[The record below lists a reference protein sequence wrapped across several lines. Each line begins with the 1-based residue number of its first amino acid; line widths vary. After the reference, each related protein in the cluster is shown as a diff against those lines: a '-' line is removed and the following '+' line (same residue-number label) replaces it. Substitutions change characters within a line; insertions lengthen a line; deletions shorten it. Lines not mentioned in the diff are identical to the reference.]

1 MEIVNEIAAVRRRVE
16 EIAAGPVMSDPVFG
30 ALANAALDAQRASIP
45 LRSATLSPSE
55 IEHLVNANAAASQVD
70 PGLIE
75 AIIANES
82 GFDANATSRAGA
94 RGLMQLMPETA
105 TSLGVSDPYDPAQ
118 NVRGGTRYLRA
129 LLDRFGDVELAVAAY
144 NAGPAAVARYG
155 GVPPFA
161 ETRNYVRN
169 VLSRYRT
176 IKSYR

>member
-1 MEIVNEIAAVRRRVE
+1 MEIGSEIAAVRRRVE
-16 EIAAGPVMSDPVFG
+16 EIAAGPVEADPAFGVLVDASPYPVGTYPAHSD
-30 ALANAALDAQRASIP
+30 ALSR
-45 LRSATLSPSE
+45 SE
-55 IEHLVNANAAASQVD
+55 IDRLISLNATISKVD

-82 GFDANATSRAGA
+82 GFDTRATSTAGA
-94 RGLMQLMPETA
+94 RGLMQLMPQTA
-105 TSLGVSDPYDPAQ
+105 TSLGVGDPYDPAQ

-169 VLSRYRT
+169 VLATYRKIESSR
-176 IKSYR
+176 